1 MPIRF
6 YKRRIKKLRKLVVRP
21 DVDLWALDEVHFQ
34 QYGSGCRMWVP
45 PEVKEPVLLH
55 APTRKSVGYFGAV
68 RLRDGKFIYAREE
81 EKFNAQSCW
90 QFFKQLRSK
99 SLRSRKRAVIILD
112 NAKYHHALLHKAWRE
127 EVIPGFTLDYL
138 PPYSPELNPIER
150 VWKLTRRL
158 CLHNVYFPKLDQ
170 VCATAEQQF
179 NQWSAGSSLLKKLCA
194 IT

>member
-1 MPIRF
+1 
-6 YKRRIKKLRKLVVRP
+6 
-21 DVDLWALDEVHFQ
+21 
-34 QYGSGCRMWVP
+34 
-45 PEVKEPVLLH
+45 
-55 APTRKSVGYFGAV
+55 
-68 RLRDGKFIYAREE
+68 
-81 EKFNAQSCW
+81 
-90 QFFKQLRSK
+90 
-99 SLRSRKRAVIILD
+99 
-112 NAKYHHALLHKAWRE
+112 LHKAWRE

-179 NQWSAGSSLLKKLCA
+179 NQWSAGSSLPKKLCA